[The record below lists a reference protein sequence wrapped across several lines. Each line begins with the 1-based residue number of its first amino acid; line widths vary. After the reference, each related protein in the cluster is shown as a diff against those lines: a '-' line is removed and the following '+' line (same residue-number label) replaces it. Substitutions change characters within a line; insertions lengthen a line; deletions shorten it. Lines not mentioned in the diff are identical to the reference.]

1 MSNWVKHTLNRTG
14 FQPQRQVAWL
24 LVLGV
29 IMTLTFGG
37 ISLSQIATYASTNR
51 EIEDFIDERNRLEIE
66 NERLRAEIAS
76 LQTVPRL
83 QERAQAL
90 GYRVATPNDI
100 EHISVPDYD
109 PTTIEEIFVTNQ
121 DMMVDDVPQY
131 DATFAGWIQ
140 QNWDR
145 LVNEFR
151 AFGR

>member
-1 MSNWVKHTLNRTG
+1 M
-14 FQPQRQVAWL
+14 
-24 LVLGV
+24 
-29 IMTLTFGG
+29 
-37 ISLSQIATYASTNR
+37 
-51 EIEDFIDERNRLEIE
+51 
-66 NERLRAEIAS
+66 
-76 LQTVPRL
+76 QTVPRL

-100 EHISVPDYD
+100 EHIPVPDYD